1 VVQYDLKNN
10 RSFLRR
16 SKVDNVRM
24 CDLFLGSSLNIL
36 GRQLTLV
43 DYANDF
49 TRKRL
54 SYKTERSVC
63 VQFVSESDNFRCIDI
78 CCITETKRHSTHVL
92 Q

>member
-1 VVQYDLKNN
+1 VVCCVVYTVTFDVAVVQYDVRNS

-16 SKVDNVRM
+16 SKVDNVRL
-24 CDLFLGSSLNIL
+24 CDLFLGSSVNIL

-54 SYKTERSVC
+54 GYKAERSVC
-63 VQFVSESDNFRCIDI
+63 VDGM
-78 CCITETKRHSTHVL
+78 
-92 Q
+92 